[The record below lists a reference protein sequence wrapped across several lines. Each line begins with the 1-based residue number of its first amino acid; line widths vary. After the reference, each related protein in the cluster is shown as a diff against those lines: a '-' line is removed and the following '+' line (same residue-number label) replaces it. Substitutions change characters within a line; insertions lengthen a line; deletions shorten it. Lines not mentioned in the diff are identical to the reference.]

1 MTQSRVT
8 IVLFLMWGLKRGMRF
23 SAQVGEGLA
32 RFVFDFAIPALL
44 LRTFANADLPD
55 DMPLD
60 PIGSYY
66 LAGAF

>member
-1 MTQSRVT
+1 
-8 IVLFLMWGLKRGMRF
+8 MRF

-66 LAGAF
+66 LPGAF